1 MDMDDRKYIVCPQQ
15 LALGMKIQHRTYKS
29 YNLRWFILLTVS
41 LLALSNAT
49 IWIAFAPLH
58 LATTRFY
65 RSENVSF
72 WSSQIFQCV
81 GIICG
86 GFGMYLTDRYGIRV
100 SCICGCLFNFLG
112 SAIRVLSSAPLL
124 SVDLR
129 LPFLYTGQTVAAMA
143 QPFFLCL
150 STKVAEQWYAE
161 DQRALANALS
171 FIANPLGVVVGSIA
185 PVIFVSSDTK
195 LTHESN
201 DILIL
206 NTVLMILALTV
217 LLMCFGIRRSKP
229 LTPPSASS
237 ECASAPPFFQGLL
250 RLFMT
255 PIFYIQMITFGMA
268 FALQWSFFI
277 ISDKMLTHLK
287 YNVTSYLM
295 ALSSIC
301 GCCGCVVA
309 GYIVDKTKKFKE
321 TIKTCYICVAIF
333 AVAINLV
340 LRRQRDGVTDDVIL
354 VILLCL
360 FGFFSIPVFPISLEL
375 GVETTFPV
383 AEATSSGVLIIAGQ
397 LLMFSVTFAM
407 EGLQSVN
414 WLYSNL
420 ETNTNSTLTRYSNFF
435 DANYH
440 LSIDF
445 WTGASILAAVFT
457 CLCLWPRYQRLE
469 FEERTAVYM
478 ETTTPQNGNNRPVA
492 V

>member
-58 LATTRFY
+58 LATTQFY

-81 GIICG
+81 GIVCG

-112 SAIRVLSSAPLL
+112 SAIRVLSSAPIL

-171 FIANPLGVVVGSIA
+171 FIANPLGVV
-185 PVIFVSSDTK
+185 
-195 LTHESN
+195 
-201 DILIL
+201 

-277 ISDKMLTHLK
+277 ISDKMLTHLN

-397 LLMFSVTFAM
+397 LLMFSVTFCD
-407 EGLQSVN
+407 GS
-414 WLYSNL
+414 
-420 ETNTNSTLTRYSNFF
+420 TNSTFTRYSDLF
-435 DANYH
+435 DDNYH

-445 WTGASILAAVFT
+445 WTGASILAAFFT